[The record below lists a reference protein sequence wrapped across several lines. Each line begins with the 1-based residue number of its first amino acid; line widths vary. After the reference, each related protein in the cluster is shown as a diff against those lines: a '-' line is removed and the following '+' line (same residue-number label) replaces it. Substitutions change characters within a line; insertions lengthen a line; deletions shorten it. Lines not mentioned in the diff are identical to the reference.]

1 VVKWL
6 LMSLRE
12 IILEEIRR
20 HRAIPFSRF
29 MELAL
34 YHPEL
39 GYYSRERQ
47 KFGRSGD
54 FYTASDIHAIY
65 GRLIAR
71 QFAEMWRALGSPDE
85 IEVVELG
92 PGRGLFAQDLLAW
105 ADKKFPEFA
114 RALHYSLVE
123 SSPALRR
130 NLQQRFAGELQGG
143 RAALLGTIQEVPHSR
158 NAIIFA
164 NEFLDAIPVEVVS
177 SEGQLF
183 IGAGEKTEFIETW
196 RRLEPPVRDFIAQ
209 FGVRADAGERVEA
222 CPQLSGILQQLVNQF
237 ERGFCIIVDYG
248 YTRAELEAGRHRDTV
263 RAFREHTLR
272 TDVLAAPGEQDI
284 TADLNFTAVAELGKQ
299 DGMDVMPLLRQSQ
312 FLIGIGEETQ
322 FADVFEGCTL
332 PQEHTK
338 RALQLKHLITPE
350 GLGEAFKVL
359 VMYKGIPRR
368 EVGRLNGLKFVR

>member
-1 VVKWL
+1 
-6 LMSLRE
+6 MSLRE

-39 GYYSRERQ
+39 GYYSCERE

-143 RAALLGTIQEVPHSR
+143 RAALFGTIQEVPHSR

-196 RRLEPPVRDFIAQ
+196 HRLEPRVRDFIAQ

-222 CPQLSGILQQLVNQF
+222 CPQLSGILQQLANQF

-248 YTRAELEAGRHRDTV
+248 YTRAELDAGRHRDTV

-272 TDVLAAPGEQDI
+272 TNVLAAPGEQDI

-299 DGMDVMPLLRQSQ
+299 DGMDAMPLLRQSQ
-312 FLIGIGEETQ
+312 FLIGISEETQ

-350 GLGEAFKVL
+350 GLGEAFRVL

-368 EVGRLNGLKFVR
+368 EVERLNGLKFVR